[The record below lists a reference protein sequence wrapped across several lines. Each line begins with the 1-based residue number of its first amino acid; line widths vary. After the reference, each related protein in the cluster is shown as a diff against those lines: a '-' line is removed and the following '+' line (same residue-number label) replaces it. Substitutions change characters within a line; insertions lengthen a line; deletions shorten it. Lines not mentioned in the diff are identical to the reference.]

1 MSGKAR
7 PSLRRKTLENVR
19 YCNLSETDKQCIYA
33 VFAEKD
39 VAHGQ
44 WGQPNRLKD
53 GVGLWRCDQC
63 GEASIRRFKF
73 CPECGAKMDKL
84 KEVE

>member
-19 YCNLSETDKQCIYA
+19 FCNLSDTDKKCIYA
-33 VFAEKD
+33 VFEAKD
-39 VAHGQ
+39 VKHGQ
-44 WGQPNRLKD
+44 WGQPRIFKD
-53 GVGLWRCDQC
+53 GMGLFRCSVC

-84 KEVE
+84 KEVQ